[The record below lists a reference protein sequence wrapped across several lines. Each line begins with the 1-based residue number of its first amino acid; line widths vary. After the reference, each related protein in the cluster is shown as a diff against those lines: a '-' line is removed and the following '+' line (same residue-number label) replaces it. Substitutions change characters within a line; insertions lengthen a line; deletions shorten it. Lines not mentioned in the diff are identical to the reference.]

1 MVSPNQSISAI
12 TMLQHDM
19 NDRDKSNPWI
29 IVCEA
34 VDGCGSCGL
43 VMLSVESIALDG
55 GVRSVL
61 L

>member
-1 MVSPNQSISAI
+1 
-12 TMLQHDM
+12 MLQHDM

-61 L
+61 LW